1 MLWIP
6 AVIPVKT
13 TENCVCGMYKSFPQ
27 AQPFWRRISLGCLK
41 TYGKLPGK
49 VLKIWGFEDI
59 IGTLDLFSGKTH
71 SDHNLARGT
80 GYAGGDSGIYR
91 IFRKG

>member
-1 MLWIP
+1 MPGCFLCFPFADRGILQ
-6 AVIPVKT
+6 
-13 TENCVCGMYKSFPQ
+13 TEKLYLIFCGN
-27 AQPFWRRISLGCLK
+27 
-41 TYGKLPGK
+41 
-49 VLKIWGFEDI
+49 EDI

>member
-27 AQPFWRRISLGCLK
+27 AQPFWRRISLGSLK

-59 IGTLDLFSGKTH
+59 IGTLNQSGGVCAV
-71 SDHNLARGT
+71 L
-80 GYAGGDSGIYR
+80 SG
-91 IFRKG
+91 